1 MALTAA
7 IVTAAGALVAAT
19 GATISAV
26 DQYRQ
31 SKANAKSEQ
40 NVANYNAKVSQL
52 EGQAAEQ
59 QAAENSR
66 RQLVMARR
74 EQSQRI
80 AQYGASGAALNSGSP
95 LALLGQAAADA
106 SVTAN
111 DTLHQGSVF
120 RSSKMSEAYGY
131 QYQGR
136 LAKGRAM
143 SKSALTG
150 SIIGAWGQA
159 AASSGSAMANY
170 AGSKK

>member
-1 MALTAA
+1 M
-7 IVTAAGALVAAT
+7 VTAAVITAIGAVAAAT

-40 NVANYNAKVSQL
+40 NVANYNARVSQL

-136 LAKGRAM
+136 LARGRAM
-143 SKSALTG
+143 GKSALTG
-150 SIIGAWGQA
+150 SIIGSWGQA
-159 AASSGSAMANY
+159 ASSIGSSY
-170 AGSKK
+170 AAAKGGK